1 MLTLFN
7 DLGIIIPQS
16 TINEYFDPGTAIQI
30 IGNTL
35 SGLKNVLT
43 NTFLIILTVLFL
55 FIVFLIVL
63 AGITWTANPTGAGPF
78 REQIILGAILLVIII
93 PLFAPVFVVSRRQQ
107 KNRSTTQTDCF
118 MALVGY
124 GYIVSFFIGLG
135 ILDPNN
141 HKLYWPLEG
150 VGRWVDSLPGLY
162 GVVLIILSIC
172 MIAVVEKKTR
182 RSS

>member
-1 MLTLFN
+1 MP
-7 DLGIIIPQS
+7 DKKLGLV
-16 TINEYFDPGTAIQI
+16 GTYKYAAGKSRSLVFKSYVLISSM
-30 IGNTL
+30 IG
-35 SGLKNVLT
+35 
-43 NTFLIILTVLFL
+43 I

-63 AGITWTANPTGAGPF
+63 AGITWTANPTGTGPF

>member
-1 MLTLFN
+1 MA
-7 DLGIIIPQS
+7 DKKLGLV
-16 TINEYFDPGTAIQI
+16 GTYKYAARKSRSLVFKSYVLISSV
-30 IGNTL
+30 IGM
-35 SGLKNVLT
+35 
-43 NTFLIILTVLFL
+43 
-55 FIVFLIVL
+55 FIVFLILL
-63 AGITWTANPTGAGPF
+63 AGITWTANPTGVGPF
-78 REQIILGAILLVIII
+78 REQIILGAILLVVII

-107 KNRSTTQTDCF
+107 KSRSTTQTDCF

-150 VGRWVDSLPGLY
+150 VGRWVDSLPGPY

-172 MIAVVEKKTR
+172 TIVMVERKTR
-182 RSS
+182 KSS

>member
-1 MLTLFN
+1 MA
-7 DLGIIIPQS
+7 DKKLGLV
-16 TINEYFDPGTAIQI
+16 GTYKYAAGKSRSLVFKSYVLISSM
-30 IGNTL
+30 IG
-35 SGLKNVLT
+35 
-43 NTFLIILTVLFL
+43 I

-63 AGITWTANPTGAGPF
+63 AGITWTANPTGTGPF
-78 REQIILGAILLVIII
+78 REQIILGAILLVVII

-107 KNRSTTQTDCF
+107 KNRSTAQTDCF

-124 GYIVSFFIGLG
+124 EYIVSFFIGLG

-150 VGRWVDSLPGLY
+150 VGRWVDSLPGSY

-172 MIAVVEKKTR
+172 MIAMVERKTR
-182 RSS
+182 KSS

>member
-1 MLTLFN
+1 MP
-7 DLGIIIPQS
+7 DKKLGLV
-16 TINEYFDPGTAIQI
+16 GTYKYAAGKSRSLVFKSYVLISSM
-30 IGNTL
+30 IG
-35 SGLKNVLT
+35 
-43 NTFLIILTVLFL
+43 I

-63 AGITWTANPTGAGPF
+63 AGITWTANPTGTGPF

-150 VGRWVDSLPGLY
+150 VGRWVDSLPGPY

-182 RSS
+182 KSS